1 MIRHFCYACPLLL
14 PQVIDQRT
22 GQEQLECAANFMLT
36 CVGTLSLHLGR
47 IKLLKFLRHLGAEQV
62 EHIRTYMYIPAY
74 VHTYI
79 RIYVRTY
86 IRTCRHIYKPTYIH
100 THTHVRCRERERER
114 ERERKKMRAS
124 ERARDR
130 EREGARARAHA
141 RSQWEAP
148 MCDVLCILTYER
160 ARDAR
165 ARTHTHSCM
174 YIHITMYVFAY

>member
-1 MIRHFCYACPLLL
+1 MRGLILTCLAATMIRHFCYACPLLL

-130 EREGARARAHA
+130 EREGARARA
-141 RSQWEAP
+141 R
-148 MCDVLCILTYER
+148 
-160 ARDAR
+160 AR
-165 ARTHTHSCM
+165 ARTLSMGSAH
-174 YIHITMYVFAY
+174 V